1 MRPLLGTLV
10 VLLTLCATCAPAGGS
25 SSSSGPRPDRNLLTR
40 EQLRAS
46 GYTTVYAAVEAL
58 RSNWLRAK
66 GPDSFTNPTQVQ
78 VYIDD
83 NQLGGVET
91 LRAIQINSIS
101 WVRYYDGMTAS
112 ARWGLGHG
120 QGVIFVSTSPD

>member
-10 VLLTLCATCAPAGGS
+10 VLLALCSACAPAGS
-25 SSSSGPRPDRNLLTR
+25 SASSGPRHDRNLLTQ